1 MQIIYLWAQIATGH
15 SAQGGFG
22 KLYAG
27 CQRLL
32 YKANRALWPRAS
44 RIYSLYSA
52 RHQFGANAKQK
63 LSREEVAALMGHI
76 TIDTAA
82 RHYGRR
88 RVGTPRTTT
97 PKPDPLAGMR
107 GRSHE
112 ISTVNPWLDTQLGN
126 DFDDNTTAE

>member
-63 LSREEVAALMGHI
+63 LSREEVAALMRSEEH
-76 TIDTAA
+76 TSE
-82 RHYGRR
+82 
-88 RVGTPRTTT
+88 
-97 PKPDPLAGMR
+97 LQSLMR
-107 GRSHE
+107 NAYAVFCLKKKK
-112 ISTVNPWLDTQLGN
+112 T
-126 DFDDNTTAE
+126 